1 MFSKSVGKSAGVMGL
16 AGKAR
21 STGGRALTGT
31 TGGLHAGANYLSAFG
46 AKHGGSSGRVVGGIG
61 KGLSMASRHPKSV
74 MGAAAGGIGYMGYRN
89 RKGAQG
95 NPLAGFE

>member
-1 MFSKSVGKSAGVMGL
+1 MRV
-16 AGKAR
+16 
-21 STGGRALTGT
+21 T
-31 TGGLHAGANYLSAFG
+31 ANSGF
-46 AKHGGSSGRVVGGIG
+46 AKKTYGGIG